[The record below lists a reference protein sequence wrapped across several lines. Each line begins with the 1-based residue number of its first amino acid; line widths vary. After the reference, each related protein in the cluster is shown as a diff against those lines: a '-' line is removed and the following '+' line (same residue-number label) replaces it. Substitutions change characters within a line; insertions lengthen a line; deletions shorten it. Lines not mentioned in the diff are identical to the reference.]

1 MDNRRTEAISPQTYA
16 RLGGVLYLLI
26 IAAGIFGELIV
37 RGTLVISGNPSA
49 TAKQILAHETLWRL
63 GIAGDLVMHI
73 CDVPLM
79 FIFYYL
85 LKPANKNLALLA
97 LLFNLV
103 QTAVLVA
110 NKINLVHAL
119 LLAKTSPA
127 LAYSAI
133 QLHEYGFSIGLI
145 FFGCACLL
153 YGYLIYRCGYLL
165 RFLGVLMPI
174 AGLCYLVSSFTQLIS
189 PAIAHQLGAILLLP
203 CFIAELS
210 LCLWLL
216 FKGVNLKK
224 FPVLSN

>member
-1 MDNRRTEAISPQTYA
+1 MKNRPAAAITPQTYA
-16 RLGGVLYLLI
+16 RIGGLLYLLI
-26 IAAGIFGELIV
+26 IAAGIFGELVV
-37 RGTLVISGNPSA
+37 RGTLIIPGNPAA

-63 GIAGDLVMHI
+63 GVAGDLLMHI

-79 FIFYYL
+79 FIFYCL
-85 LKPANKNLALLA
+85 LKPADKNIALLA

-103 QTAVLVA
+103 QTSVLVA
-110 NKINLVHAL
+110 NKLHLIHAL
-119 LLAKTSPA
+119 LLVKNSPES
-127 LAYSAI
+127 AYAAI
-133 QLHEYGFSIGLI
+133 QLHEYGFGTGLL

-153 YGYLIYRCGYLL
+153 YGNLIYRSGYLP

-189 PAIAHQLGAILLLP
+189 PATAHRLGATLLLP

-216 FKGVNLKK
+216 IKGVDLKK
-224 FPVLSN
+224 FPID